1 MAGLAVPERY
11 GGAGA
16 GQVETC
22 IVLEELGRCLVPSPM
37 LGSAVLAGQALLA
50 TGDDEA
56 CQRLLP
62 GIASGEAIAAL
73 AWAPQPA
80 AGIPPNPHSPPARV
94 PARLTPG
101 C

>member
-1 MAGLAVPERY
+1 VAGLAVPERH

-22 IVLEELGRCLVPSPM
+22 IVLEALGRCLVSSPM

-62 GIASGEAIAAL
+62 GIARGEAIAAL
-73 AWAPQPA
+73 AWAPQAGHWDPA
-80 AGIPPNPHSPPARV
+80 EPAFAAPPGHRPA
-94 PARLTPG
+94 
-101 C
+101 